1 MRGPD
6 VSADT
11 IDRRD
16 FLKTT
21 AAASLAV
28 GSRSL
33 AAAAGGTN
41 DLRVALVGAG
51 SQGMVLLEA
60 CQKIPGIRITALCDI
75 WQEYRQRYA
84 SGRLRT
90 YGHEHNAYIDI
101 HEMLDKEKGRLD
113 AALIATPDFWH
124 AEHAIAC
131 LKAGLH
137 VYCEKEMSNTLD
149 DARRIVRAVR
159 ESGKLLQVGHQRRSN
174 PRYLF
179 SYQKLIREAGLLG
192 RITTASG
199 QWNRSR
205 QDPLTMPAKYAIPAA
220 RLEKYGYR
228 SMEQFLNW
236 RWYRGLGGGPIV
248 DLGSHQ
254 IDIFNW
260 FLGTRPANVMAS
272 GGTDYYSK
280 DTHEWYDTVMAVYE
294 YPTATG
300 TVRAFYQTITTN
312 GFGGYY
318 ELFLGDQGSL
328 EISESGARAKVYRD
342 VANAPD
348 WGSFVR
354 KGLLIAPKDEPAP
367 QQAQPAAVL
376 DVRETV
382 PPPSYALPVQSLKL
396 YHQPHLENFFNAIRG
411 RGRLTCPA
419 EVGFETAV
427 TVLKVNDAVE
437 ARRPLQF
444 VAADFEI

>member
-1 MRGPD
+1 MDENVAPR
-6 VSADT
+6 T

-21 AAASLAV
+21 AAAGLAL
-28 GSRSL
+28 GSSSL

-41 DLRVALVGAG
+41 DLRVALIGAG
-51 SQGMVLLEA
+51 NQGMVLLES
-60 CQKIPGIRITALCDI
+60 CQKIPNIRITAMCDI
-75 WQEYRQRYA
+75 WKEYRQKYV

-90 YGHEHNAYIDI
+90 YGYAHNTYVDI
-101 HEMLDKEKGRLD
+101 HEMLAKEKSRLD
-113 AALIATPDFWH
+113 AAIVATPDFWH

-131 LKAGLH
+131 LNAGLH
-137 VYCEKEMSNTLD
+137 VYCEKEMSNTLE
-149 DARRIVRAVR
+149 DARRIVRAAR

-174 PRYLF
+174 PRYRF
-179 SYQKLIREAGLLG
+179 SYQKLVREASLLG

-205 QDPLTMPAKYAIPAA
+205 QDPLTMPAKYNIAPET
-220 RLEKYGYR
+220 LEKYGYR

-260 FLGTRPANVMAS
+260 FLGARPGSVMAS

-280 DTHEWYDTVMAVYE
+280 DTHEWYDTVMAVFQ

-300 TVRAFYQTITTN
+300 MVRAFYQTITTN

-318 ELFLGDQGSL
+318 ELFLGDHGSL

-348 WGSFVR
+348 WGSLVKR
-354 KGLLIAPKDEPAP
+354 GLLMAPKEEPKP
-367 QQAQPAAVL
+367 QGQAQVVL
-376 DVRETV
+376 DVRETA

-396 YHQPHLENFFNAIRG
+396 YHQPHLENFFDAIRG
-411 RGRLTCPA
+411 RSRLTCPG
-419 EVGFETAV
+419 EVGYDTAV
-427 TVLKVNDAVE
+427 TVLKVNEAVE
-437 ARRPLQF
+437 AGRPVVF
-444 VAADFEI
+444 KPEDFEI

>member
-1 MRGPD
+1 MDPNVPART
-6 VSADT
+6 V
-11 IDRRD
+11 DRRD

-21 AAASLAV
+21 AAASLAL
-28 GSRSL
+28 GASGL
-33 AAAAGGTN
+33 AAAAGGSN
-41 DLRVALVGAG
+41 DLRVALIGAG
-51 SQGMVLLEA
+51 NQGMVLLES
-60 CQKIPGIRITALCDI
+60 CQKIPNIRITALCDI
-75 WQEYRQRYA
+75 WTEYRQRYV

-90 YGHEHNAYIDI
+90 YGHAHNAYVDI

-113 AALIATPDFWH
+113 AAIVATPDFWH

-131 LKAGLH
+131 LNAGLH
-137 VYCEKEMSNTLD
+137 VYCEKEMANTLE
-149 DARRIVRAVR
+149 DARRIVRAAR

-174 PRYLF
+174 PRYRF
-179 SYQKLIREAGLLG
+179 SYQKLVREAALLG
-192 RITTASG
+192 RITTANG

-205 QDPLTMPAKYAIPAA
+205 QDLLTMPAKYNMPPE
-220 RLEKYGYR
+220 RLEKYGFR

-260 FLGTRPANVMAS
+260 FLGAKPASVIAS

-294 YPTATG
+294 YPTPTG
-300 TVRAFYQTITTN
+300 VVRAFYQTGTTN

-348 WGSFVR
+348 WGSFVKR
-354 KGLLIAPKDEPAP
+354 GLLMAPKEDPKP
-367 QQAQPAAVL
+367 QPSPVVL
-376 DVRETV
+376 DVRETA

-396 YHQPHLENFFNAIRG
+396 YHQPHLENFFDAVRG
-411 RGRLTCPA
+411 RGRLNCPG
-419 EVGFETAV
+419 EVGYETAV

-437 ARRPLQF
+437 AGRALAFDPK
-444 VAADFEI
+444 DFEI

>member
-1 MRGPD
+1 MMDSDDSSR
-6 VSADT
+6 T

-21 AAASLAV
+21 AVAGLAL

-51 SQGMVLLEA
+51 NQGMVLLEA
-60 CQKIPGIRITALCDI
+60 CQKIPNVRITALCDI
-75 WQEYRQRYA
+75 WEEYRQKYV

-90 YGHEHNAYIDI
+90 YGHEHKAYVDI

-113 AALIATPDFWH
+113 AVIIATPDFWH
-124 AEHAIAC
+124 AEHAVAC

-137 VYCEKEMSNTLD
+137 VYCEKEMSNTLP
-149 DARRIVRAVR
+149 DARRIVVAAR
-159 ESGKLLQVGHQRRSN
+159 EADKFLQVGHQRRSN
-174 PRYLF
+174 PRYRF
-179 SYQKLIREAGLLG
+179 SYQKLLSENRLLG

-199 QWNRSR
+199 QWNRAR
-205 QDPLTMPAKYAIPAA
+205 QDPLTMPAKYNMSPA
-220 RLEKYGYR
+220 RLEKYGFR

-236 RWYRGLGGGPIV
+236 RWYRGLGGGPVV

-260 FLGTRPANVMAS
+260 FLGSRPTSVMAS

-280 DTHEWYDTVMAVYE
+280 DTHEWYDTVMAVFE
-294 YPTATG
+294 YATSAG

-328 EISESGARAKVYRD
+328 EISESGARANVFRD
-342 VANAPD
+342 IANAPD
-348 WGSFVR
+348 WGSLVK
-354 KGLLIAPKDEPAP
+354 KGLLKAPKEEPPA
-367 QQAQPAAVL
+367 QQPGVVL
-376 DVRETV
+376 DVRETA
-382 PPPSYALPVQSLKL
+382 PPPSYALPVQSTKL
-396 YHQPHLENFFNAIRG
+396 YHQPHLENFFDTIRG
-411 RGRLTCPA
+411 RAKLNCPGD
-419 EVGFETAV
+419 VGYETAV
-427 TVLKVNDAVE
+427 TVLKVNEAVE
-437 ARRPLQF
+437 SGRRVEFKPS
-444 VAADFEI
+444 DFEI

>member
-1 MRGPD
+1 MDSNAAPR
-6 VSADT
+6 T

-21 AAASLAV
+21 AAAGLALS
-28 GSRSL
+28 SRSL
-33 AAAAGGTN
+33 GASAGGTN

-51 SQGMVLLEA
+51 NQGMVLLES

-75 WQEYRQRYA
+75 WKEYRQKYV
-84 SGRLRT
+84 SGRLRI
-90 YGHEHNAYIDI
+90 YGHEHTAYVDLR
-101 HEMLDKEKGRLD
+101 EMLDKEKGRLD
-113 AALIATPDFWH
+113 AAIIATPDFWH
-124 AEHAIAC
+124 ADHATAC
-131 LKAGLH
+131 LNAGLH
-137 VYCEKEMSNTLD
+137 VYCEKEMSNTLE
-149 DARRIVRAVR
+149 DARRIVVAARA
-159 ESGKLLQVGHQRRSN
+159 SGKLLQVGHQRRSN
-174 PRYLF
+174 PRYRF
-179 SYQKLIREAGLLG
+179 SYQKLLREASLLG
-192 RITTASG
+192 RITTVNG

-205 QDPLTMPAKYAIPAA
+205 QDPLTMPAKYNMAPAT
-220 RLEKYGYR
+220 LEKYGYR

-260 FLGTRPANVMAS
+260 FLGARPASVIAS
-272 GGTDYYSK
+272 GGTDYYGK

-294 YPTATG
+294 YPMPTG
-300 TVRAFYQTITTN
+300 TVRAHYQTITTN

-348 WGSFVR
+348 WGSLVKR
-354 KGLLIAPKDEPAP
+354 GLLMAPTEDPKPP
-367 QQAQPAAVL
+367 PLPGVVL
-376 DVRETV
+376 DVRETA

-396 YHQPHLENFFNAIRG
+396 YHQPHLENFFDAIRG
-411 RGRLTCPA
+411 RAKLTCPA
-419 EVGFETAV
+419 EAGYETAV
-427 TVLKVNDAVE
+427 TVLKVNEAVE
-437 ARRPLQF
+437 AGRRLVFEPG
-444 VAADFEI
+444 DFEI

>member
-1 MRGPD
+1 MDPTSPAG
-6 VSADT
+6 T

-21 AAASLAV
+21 AAAGLAL
-28 GSRSL
+28 GSTSL
-33 AAAAGGTN
+33 AAAAGGSN

-51 SQGMVLLEA
+51 NQGMVLLES
-60 CQKIPGIRITALCDI
+60 CQKIPNIRITALCDI
-75 WQEYRQRYA
+75 WKEYRQKYV

-90 YGHEHNAYIDI
+90 YGQTHNTYVDI
-101 HEMLDKEKGRLD
+101 REMLDKEKGRLD
-113 AALIATPDFWH
+113 AAIIATPDFWH

-131 LKAGLH
+131 LQAGLH
-137 VYCEKEMSNTLD
+137 VYCEKEMSTTAE
-149 DARRIVRAVR
+149 DARRIVRAAR

-179 SYQKLIREAGLLG
+179 SYQKLIREASLLG
-192 RITTASG
+192 RITTANG

-205 QDPLTMPAKYAIPAA
+205 QDLLTMPAKYAIPPET
-220 RLEKYGYR
+220 LEKYGYR

-260 FLGTRPANVMAS
+260 FLGATPRTVMAS
-272 GGTDYYSK
+272 GGTDYYGR

-294 YPTATG
+294 YPTPAG
-300 TVRAFYQTITTN
+300 TVRAFYQTGTTN
-312 GFGGYY
+312 GFGGYF
-318 ELFLGDQGSL
+318 ELFMGDQGSL

-348 WGSFVR
+348 WGSLVKR
-354 KGLLIAPKDEPAP
+354 GLLMAPKDEPKP
-367 QQAQPAAVL
+367 QPQVVL
-376 DVRETV
+376 DVRETA

-396 YHQPHLENFFNAIRG
+396 YHQPHLENFFDAVRG
-411 RGRLTCPA
+411 RSKLTCPG
-419 EVGFETAV
+419 EIGFETAV
-427 TVLKVNDAVE
+427 TVLKVNEAVE
-437 ARRPLQF
+437 AKRA
-444 VAADFEI
+444 VAFSPSDFEI

>member
-1 MRGPD
+1 MD
-6 VSADT
+6 SNVSSRT

-21 AAASLAV
+21 AAAGLAI
-28 GSRSL
+28 GSGSL
-33 AAAAGGTN
+33 AASGGGTN
-41 DLRVALVGAG
+41 DLRLALVGAG
-51 SQGMVLLEA
+51 NQGMVLLEA
-60 CQKIPGIRITALCDI
+60 CRQIPNVRITALCDI
-75 WQEYRQRYA
+75 WTEYRQRYA

-90 YGHEHNAYIDI
+90 YGYAHNTYVDI
-101 HEMLDKEKGRLD
+101 QEMLDKEKGRLD
-113 AALIATPDFWH
+113 AAIVATPDFWH
-124 AEHAIAC
+124 AEHTIAC
-131 LKAGLH
+131 LNAGLH
-137 VYCEKEMSNTLD
+137 VYCEKEMSNTLE
-149 DARRIVRAVR
+149 DARRIAQAAKASR
-159 ESGKLLQVGHQRRSN
+159 KLVQVGHQRRSN

-179 SYQKLIREAGLLG
+179 SYQKLVRETALLG
-192 RITTASG
+192 RITAVSG

-205 QDPLTMPAKYAIPAA
+205 QDLLTMPAKYAIAPKT
-220 RLEKYGYR
+220 LENYGYR

-260 FLGTRPANVMAS
+260 FLGARPVTVIAS

-280 DTHEWYDTVMAVYE
+280 ATHEWYDTVMAVYE
-294 YPTATG
+294 YPTPAG
-300 TVRAFYQTITTN
+300 TVRALYQTVTTN

-348 WGSFVR
+348 WGSLVKR
-354 KGLLIAPKDEPAP
+354 GLLVAPKDEPKPAQAEAP
-367 QQAQPAAVL
+367 VVL
-376 DVRETV
+376 DVRETA

-396 YHQPHLENFFNAIRG
+396 YHQPHLENFFDAIRG
-411 RGRLTCPA
+411 RATLTCPVA
-419 EVGFETAV
+419 VGYETAV
-427 TVLKVNDAVE
+427 TVLKVNEAVE
-437 ARRPLQF
+437 ARRAIAFAPG
-444 VAADFEI
+444 DFEI

>member
-1 MRGPD
+1 MD
-6 VSADT
+6 SNVSAGA

-16 FLKTT
+16 FLKAT
-21 AAASLAV
+21 ATVGLAI
-28 GSRSL
+28 GTGSL

-51 SQGMVLLEA
+51 NQGMVLLEC
-60 CQKIPGIRITALCDI
+60 CQKIPNIRITALCDI
-75 WQEYRQRYA
+75 WQEYRQRYV
-84 SGRLRT
+84 SNRLKT
-90 YGHEHNAYIDI
+90 YGHDYRAYVDI

-113 AALIATPDFWH
+113 AAIVATPDFWH
-124 AEHAIAC
+124 ADHAVAC
-131 LKAGLH
+131 MRAGLH
-137 VYCEKEMSNTLD
+137 VYCEKEMANTLE
-149 DARRIVRAVR
+149 DARRIVRTAR
-159 ESGKLLQVGHQRRSN
+159 ETGRLLQVGHQRRSN

-179 SYQKLIREAGLLG
+179 SYQKLIREASLLG
-192 RITTASG
+192 RITTANG

-205 QDPLTMPAKYAIPAA
+205 QDLVTMPAKYAISAET
-220 RLEKYGYR
+220 LEKYGYR

-260 FLGTRPANVMAS
+260 FLEAKPARVVAS

-280 DTHEWYDTVMAVYE
+280 ATHEWYDTVMAVYE
-294 YPTATG
+294 YPTKAG
-300 TVRAFYQTITTN
+300 IVRAFYQTGTTN

-354 KGLLIAPKDEPAP
+354 RGLLMAPQEEPKPEPAV
-367 QQAQPAAVL
+367 VL
-376 DVRETV
+376 DVRETE

-396 YHQPHLENFFNAIRG
+396 YHQPHLENFFDAIRG
-411 RGRLTCPA
+411 KARLTCPG
-419 EVGFETAV
+419 EIGYETAV
-427 TVLKVNDAVE
+427 TVLKVNEAVE
-437 ARRPLQF
+437 ANGAVVFETR
-444 VAADFEI
+444 DFEF

>member
-1 MRGPD
+1 MDSNGAPR
-6 VSADT
+6 T

-21 AAASLAV
+21 AAAGLAL

-33 AAAAGGTN
+33 GASAGGTA

-51 SQGMVLLEA
+51 NQGLVLLES
-60 CQKIPGIRITALCDI
+60 CQKIPNIRITALCDI
-75 WQEYRQRYA
+75 WKEYRQKYV
-84 SGRLRT
+84 SGRLRI
-90 YGHEHNAYIDI
+90 YGHEHTAYVDI

-113 AALIATPDFWH
+113 AAIIATPDFWH

-131 LKAGLH
+131 LNAGLH
-137 VYCEKEMSNTLD
+137 VYCEKEMSNTIE
-149 DARRIVRAVR
+149 DARRIVGAARA
-159 ESGKLLQVGHQRRSN
+159 SGKLLQVGHQRRSN
-174 PRYLF
+174 PRYRF
-179 SYQKLIREAGLLG
+179 GYQKLLREASLLG
-192 RITTASG
+192 RITTVSG

-205 QDPLTMPAKYAIPAA
+205 QDPLTMPAKYNMAA
-220 RLEKYGYR
+220 ATLEKYGYR

-260 FLGTRPANVMAS
+260 FLGARPGSVMAS
-272 GGTDYYSK
+272 GGTDYYGK
-280 DTHEWYDTVMAVYE
+280 DTHEWYDTVMAVFE
-294 YPTATG
+294 YPTPAG

-348 WGSFVR
+348 WGSLVKR
-354 KGLLIAPKDEPAP
+354 GLLMAPKDDPKP
-367 QQAQPAAVL
+367 QTPPGVML
-376 DVRETV
+376 DVRETA

-396 YHQPHLENFFNAIRG
+396 YHQPHLENFFDAIRG
-411 RGRLTCPA
+411 RAKLTCPA

-427 TVLKVNDAVE
+427 TVLKVNEAVE
-437 ARRPLQF
+437 AGRRIAFEPK
-444 VAADFEI
+444 DFEI